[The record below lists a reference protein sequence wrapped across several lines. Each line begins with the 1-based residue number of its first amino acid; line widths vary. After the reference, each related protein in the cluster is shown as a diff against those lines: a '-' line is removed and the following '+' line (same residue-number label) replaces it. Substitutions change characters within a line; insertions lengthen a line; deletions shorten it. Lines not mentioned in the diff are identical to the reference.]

1 MSNTTPPIMNHLF
14 ELIREEETKEKECIE
29 YLEGRGFICY
39 KKA

>member
-14 ELIREEETKEKECIE
+14 ELIREEENKDKECIE
-29 YLEGRGFICY
+29 YLVGRGFICY